1 MTILRA
7 IYITP
12 DNGSINLVYPIFSIV
27 DPERRA
33 DIIEDAMLGK
43 NSYIRG
49 YIRDSSK
56 VKGREYRG

>member
-33 DIIEDAMLGK
+33 DIIEGAMLGK
-43 NSYIRG
+43 NSYEAIFEIR
-49 YIRDSSK
+49 
-56 VKGREYRG
+56 VK